1 MYPNKM
7 HLACFEHLFYWLYWI
22 GAIVYALYE
31 FANVCQSENF
41 LYKINPQ
48 AFKPGTFNDNYYD
61 ASDFEWQSF
70 KKLYIDYWYI
80 VAIHVILSNALT
92 INNQPTLKLISWAL
106 VTLYATY
113 TVFSLAALVVVI
125 INVVMLILLAI
136 LGKNIL
142 SYTLCFGVVLASQ
155 STEIANRIFNP
166 DEPRMT
172 NEFDFEEKR
181 FLFTYC
187 LCFLNARGLSSSLD
201 NLTIRQKKEIQSGRN
216 EFFDK
221 VVTIAAYLLYLPG
234 FFAGPIYLYNDF
246 EKATRHVRDEPEKE
260 VFLGRKY
267 FKTMG
272 LLLVLIAEIIYY
284 EYLLHWLYSSA
295 ISADHVLL
303 DSYNAIQFSGYIAAL
318 FLLFYLKYTCIF
330 GTFRILANF
339 DGVASLAPAMP
350 QCVAAMHLNSQ
361 LWRNFDTG
369 IYLWLRK
376 YIYNPIVASTTHI
389 GGRFLAMVV
398 CFGCVALWHLPLTS
412 PLIIWLGLNMVA
424 ATFELWAR
432 TFARRESWSR
442 FRNRLSRPNYIRIL
456 AILGL
461 PLFFL
466 AVLSN
471 LYFLSGNE
479 LVGEEFM
486 KRILNTSSCFWF
498 HLMFALYCGA
508 NVSIDYNK
516 VGVNLGT
523 LHGMKQEKNESKT
536 TKVHKKYKS

>member
-1 MYPNKM
+1 M
-7 HLACFEHLFYWLYWI
+7 HFACFEHLFYWAYWI
-22 GAIVYALYE
+22 SIVCYALYQ
-31 FANVCQSENF
+31 FANICHSENH
-41 LYKINPQ
+41 LYKINAQ
-48 AFKPGTFNDNYYD
+48 AFRPGTFNDNYYD

-80 VAIHVILSNALT
+80 VAVHVILSNVLT
-92 INNQPTLKLISWAL
+92 KFNQPTLKLISWTL
-106 VTLYATY
+106 VTMYATY
-113 TVFSLAALVVVI
+113 TVFSLAALVVVV
-125 INVVMLILLAI
+125 INVLMLILLAV

-166 DEPRMT
+166 NEPRMT

-272 LLLVLIAEIIYY
+272 LLLMLIAEVIFY

-295 ISADHVLL
+295 ISADHIIV
-303 DSYNAIQFSGYIAAL
+303 SGYNGIQFSGFIASL
-318 FLLFYLKYTCIF
+318 CLLFYLKYTCIY
-330 GTFRILANF
+330 GAFRILAHF
-339 DGVASLAPAMP
+339 DGVATISPPLP

-361 LWRNFDTG
+361 LWRYFDTG
-369 IYLWLRK
+369 IYNWLRK
-376 YIYNPIVASTTHI
+376 YIYNPIATSTPNIVT
-389 GGRFLAMVV
+389 RFMATIV
-398 CFGCVALWHLPLTS
+398 CFGCIALWHLPLTT
-412 PLIIWLGLNMVA
+412 PLLMWLGLNLVA
-424 ATFELWAR
+424 AVFELWAR
-432 TFARRESWSR
+432 AFARKELWSR
-442 FRNRLSRPNYIRIL
+442 FKNRLSRPSYIRVL
-456 AILGL
+456 ALLGL
-461 PLFFL
+461 PLFLL

-479 LVGEEFM
+479 MIGEEFM
-486 KRILNTSSCFWF
+486 KRVLNSSNCFSC
-498 HLMFALYCGA
+498 HLLFALYCGA
-508 NVSIDYNK
+508 IVSIDYNK
-516 VGVNLGT
+516 TGDDRGP
-523 LHGMKQEKNESKT
+523 LHGVQQEKKETKT
-536 TKVHKKYKS
+536 AARSHKKFKM